1 LVAAHWIRGAQLVP
15 IGVYELVSNDNDP
28 PQIGR
33 SQQLNGLKNEMT
45 MRKWIS
51 LFVSALSL
59 LLLAVAVLHS
69 VLKAAPAAKHV
80 RFLHLADMHAQLETH
95 WEYLP
100 EDPQHLHRMG
110 GFARIR
116 TALDQERASAPGAV
130 FTLDGGDTFQG
141 SAVAAWTQGEA
152 VVAPLNALGIDAG
165 TPGNWEVVYGPEV
178 FRKLMSE
185 VNYKVI
191 CYNFSDKNTG
201 KRLFAPSVILEKE
214 GVRVAFVGVTDPTT
228 TTRQPPAEVAGLDST
243 RMTGLREF
251 VQDLK
256 RKEKPDLVVLVD
268 HTGLAPS
275 VQLAHDIPE
284 FDIVLS
290 GHTHE
295 RVYSPILVGK
305 TIVVEPGSMGSFVG
319 RLDVTVSGGKI
330 SDYSYKLMGVDETRF
345 AENPKVRSLVEV
357 AERPFQARLH
367 EVLGATKTT
376 LMRYDVLETT
386 MDNFVDDAV
395 REVTHTDVAFTNGFR
410 FSPPL
415 AAGPITEA
423 DLWSI
428 LPLDAKLKAGR
439 VSGAQ
444 MRAYLENELE
454 LVYSKDPLK
463 LSGGWGIRPSGM
475 TILFTAGAPHGRR
488 LKEVKIGGKEML
500 AEGSYTIG
508 GCEQDGEALDRICRL
523 SGVSDPRYVPGT
535 VHTALRAYLKAHSP
549 IESKREGRVRAT
561 DLPATVWSQY
571 GMLQTLWHL
580 PGDAAGVAIPTRKP
594 PE

>member
-1 LVAAHWIRGAQLVP
+1 MLLSAAAAV
-15 IGVYELVSNDNDP
+15 
-28 PQIGR
+28 
-33 SQQLNGLKNEMT
+33 
-45 MRKWIS
+45 
-51 LFVSALSL
+51 
-59 LLLAVAVLHS
+59 LLLAAAGLHPI
-69 VLKAAPAAKHV
+69 LKAAPAPKHV

-100 EDPQHLHRMG
+100 EDPNHLHRMG

-116 TALDQERASAPGAV
+116 TALDRERASAPGAV

-152 VVAPLNALGIDAG
+152 VVAPLNALGINAG
-165 TPGNWEVVYGPEV
+165 IPGNWEVVYGPEA

-191 CYNFSDKNTG
+191 CYNFSDKTTG
-201 KRLFAPSVILEKE
+201 KRLFTPAVILEKK

-228 TTRQPPAEVAGLDST
+228 TTRQPPASVAGLDST
-243 RMTGLREF
+243 RVGGLREF

-256 RKEKPDLVVLVD
+256 RREKPDLVILVD

-305 TIVVEPGSMGSFVG
+305 TIVVEPGSMGSFIG
-319 RLDVTVSGGKI
+319 RLDVTLNGGKI
-330 SDYSYKLMGVDETRF
+330 SDYSYQLLGVDETQF
-345 AENPKVRSLVEV
+345 AENEQVKALVEN
-357 AERPFQARLH
+357 AERPFQAQLH
-367 EVLGATKTT
+367 EVVGATKTT
-376 LMRYDVLETT
+376 LLRYDVLETT
-386 MDNFVDDAV
+386 LDNFVDDAV
-395 REVTHTDVAFTNGFR
+395 REATHTDVAFTNGFR

-415 AAGPITEA
+415 AAGPLTEA
-423 DLWSI
+423 DIWNI
-428 LPLDAKLKAGR
+428 IPFDAKLKAGR
-439 VSGAQ
+439 VSGTR
-444 MRAYLENELE
+444 MRAYLENEME

-475 TILFTAGAPHGRR
+475 TILFTAGAPNGSRIR
-488 LKEVKIGGKEML
+488 EVKIGGKVL
-500 AEGSYTIG
+500 QAEGSYTIG
-508 GCEQDGEALDRICRL
+508 GCEQEGEALDRICRL
-523 SGVSDPRYVPGT
+523 SGVSNARYIPGT
-535 VHTALRAYLKAHSP
+535 VHAALKAYLKAHSP
-549 IESKREGRVRAT
+549 IGPKREGRVRAT

-571 GMLQTLWHL
+571 GVLEALWHI
-580 PGDAAGVAIPTRKP
+580 PGDAAGVRVPRARY
-594 PE
+594 

>member
-1 LVAAHWIRGAQLVP
+1 
-15 IGVYELVSNDNDP
+15 
-28 PQIGR
+28 
-33 SQQLNGLKNEMT
+33 

-214 GVRVAFVGVTDPTT
+214 GVRIAFVGVTDPTT

>member
-1 LVAAHWIRGAQLVP
+1 
-15 IGVYELVSNDNDP
+15 
-28 PQIGR
+28 
-33 SQQLNGLKNEMT
+33 
-45 MRKWIS
+45 MRKSIS
-51 LFVSALSL
+51 LLAATAVF
-59 LLLAVAVLHS
+59 LLAAAGLHFI
-69 VLKAAPAAKHV
+69 LKASPAPKHV

-100 EDPQHLHRMG
+100 EDPRHLHRMG

-141 SAVAAWTQGEA
+141 SAIAAWTQGAA

-165 TPGNWEVVYGPEV
+165 TPGNWEVVYGPEA

-201 KRLFAPSVILEKE
+201 KRLFAPSVILEKD

-228 TTRQPPAEVAGLDST
+228 TMRHPPASVLGLDST
-243 RMTGLREF
+243 RMSGLREF

-256 RKEKPDLVVLVD
+256 RREKPDLVVLID

-305 TIVVEPGSMGSFVG
+305 TIVVEPGSMGSFIG
-319 RLDVTVSGGKI
+319 RLDVTLSGGKI
-330 SDYSYKLMGVDETRF
+330 SDYRYKLLGVDETQF
-345 AENPKVRSLVEV
+345 AENQQVKSLIEGV
-357 AERPFQARLH
+357 ERPFQAQLH
-367 EVLGATKTT
+367 AVVGATKTP

-386 MDNFVDDAV
+386 MDNFVSDAV
-395 REVTHTDVAFTNGFR
+395 REITHTDVAFTNGFR

-423 DLWSI
+423 DLWNI
-428 LPLDAKLKAGR
+428 LPFDAKLKAGR
-439 VSGAQ
+439 VSGKQ
-444 MRAYLENELE
+444 MRPYLENEME
-454 LVYSKDPLK
+454 LVYSEDPLK
-463 LSGGWGIRPSGM
+463 LSGGRGIRPSGM
-475 TILFTAGAPHGRR
+475 TILFAAGAPYGSRIQD
-488 LKEVKIGGKEML
+488 VKIDGKEL
-500 AEGSYTIG
+500 RGDGLYTIG
-508 GCEQDGEALDRICRL
+508 GCEQDGEALNRICRL
-523 SGVSDPRYVPGT
+523 SGVSDARYVPGT
-535 VHTALRAYLKAHSP
+535 VHGALKVYLKAHSP
-549 IESKREGRVRAT
+549 IEPKREARVRAT

-571 GMLQTLWHL
+571 GVLQTLWHI
-580 PGDAAGVAIPTRKP
+580 PGDAGGVAIPAAKAQ
-594 PE
+594 E

>member
-1 LVAAHWIRGAQLVP
+1 MRKSISL
-15 IGVYELVSNDNDP
+15 LVS
-28 PQIGR
+28 
-33 SQQLNGLKNEMT
+33 
-45 MRKWIS
+45 
-51 LFVSALSL
+51 AAAL
-59 LLLAVAVLHS
+59 LLLAVAGLHS
-69 VLKAAPAAKHV
+69 VLKAAPRSKHV

-100 EDPQHLHRMG
+100 EDPTHLHRMG

-152 VVAPLNALGIDAG
+152 VVAPLNALGIDTG
-165 TPGNWEVVYGPEV
+165 IPGNWEVVYGPAV
-178 FRKLMSE
+178 FRKLMGE

-191 CYNFSDKNTG
+191 CYNFNDKSTG
-201 KRLFAPSVILEKE
+201 KRLFAPSVILKKD
-214 GVRVAFVGVTDPTT
+214 GVRVAFVGATDPTT

-243 RMTGLREF
+243 RMSGLREF

-256 RKEKPDLVVLVD
+256 RREKPDLVVLVD

-305 TIVVEPGSMGSFVG
+305 TIVVEPGSMGSFMG
-319 RLDVTVSGGKI
+319 RLDVTLSGGKI
-330 SDYSYKLMGVDETRF
+330 SDYSYKLLGVDETQF
-345 AENPKVRSLVEV
+345 AENQKVKSLVEEV
-357 AERPFQARLH
+357 ERPFQAQLH
-367 EVLGATKTT
+367 EVVGATKTT

-395 REVTHTDVAFTNGFR
+395 REITHTDVAFTNGFR

-415 AAGPITEA
+415 AAGPITEV
-423 DLWSI
+423 DLWNI

-439 VSGAQ
+439 VSGTQ

-475 TILFTAGAPHGRR
+475 TIFFTAGAPAGRR
-488 LKEVKIGGKEML
+488 IKDVKIAGKEIQ
-500 AEGSYTIG
+500 ADGSYTIG
-508 GCEQDGEALDRICRL
+508 GCEQDGEAFDRICRL
-523 SGVSDPRYVPGT
+523 SGVSDARYVPGT
-535 VHTALRAYLKAHSP
+535 VHAALRAYLKAHSP
-549 IESKREGRVRAT
+549 IDPKREGRVRAT

-571 GMLQTLWHL
+571 GALQTLWHI
-580 PGDAAGVAIPTRKP
+580 PGDAAGVAIPGGKAQ
-594 PE
+594 E